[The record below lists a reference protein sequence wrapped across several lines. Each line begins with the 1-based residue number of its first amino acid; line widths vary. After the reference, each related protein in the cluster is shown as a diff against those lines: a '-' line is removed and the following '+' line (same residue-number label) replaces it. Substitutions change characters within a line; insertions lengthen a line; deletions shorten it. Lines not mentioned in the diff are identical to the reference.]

1 MIKPYLEALLR
12 QIKKDNGLTDVYF
25 NTKDYKQNRYK
36 DPFAYNLFFDNK
48 MHITMVL
55 KVTYS
60 TNDSAYDV
68 LLQNVLGFRRDN
80 QLLIFSVLDIKI
92 VDEDRTIY
100 FTVHNI

>member
-1 MIKPYLEALLR
+1 MCISIQKITNKIGIKTPLH
-12 QIKKDNGLTDVYF
+12 ITF
-25 NTKDYKQNRYK
+25 
-36 DPFAYNLFFDNK
+36 FFDNK